1 MYIFLKSYILKS
13 SVHTLN
19 HEHPDSRPNKK
30 FVNFYF
36 HSSFVVPEKGL
47 YALMNGHFPFWPK
60 FWHLYH
66 NLFRSVKGKPK
77 KLSSTLH
84 TDG

>member
-60 FWHLYH
+60 TDICIITYLGLSKV
-66 NLFRSVKGKPK
+66 NLRS
-77 KLSSTLH
+77 
-84 TDG
+84 